1 MAREIGELSA
11 VRVAKERTPGVYS
24 DGGGLYLNINPNG
37 ARSWLFRYSSPTI
50 KQSGLTAGRTNGLMI
65 WHRAALGV
73 MMRRARFE
81 MTEAANWDGLF
92 YFKRFDAVLVGMI

>member
-37 ARSWLFRYSSPTI
+37 ARSWLFRYGAAAASARS
-50 KQSGLTAGRTNGLMI
+50 QCRTPQ
-65 WHRAALGV
+65 
-73 MMRRARFE
+73 
-81 MTEAANWDGLF
+81 
-92 YFKRFDAVLVGMI
+92 